1 MKSMEQFGQPLVS
14 YEGAATIG
22 LLHQGGELTIEGYF
36 EAAQF
41 LSGRVAVSV
50 VPINTSR
57 PQKFTLGGDQ
67 EGGIAFSGRDSEG
80 WSLNPRGETFFALT
94 SWLIGSV
101 QPRPREQTFSAEYLE
116 AKRSNS
122 PEHGY
127 NEATFLITNFLW
139 DDRYR
144 RVPEEIQLAF
154 GGLGIT
160 VTPLES
166 YLEIAQRLRRSSG
179 AEPTAQ
185 VLIRLPG
192 DQQKPLREFEEI
204 VEDLLYVFRLV
215 TGNLVNWCYGEAV
228 DRSGRP
234 IERIH
239 KYGISSN
246 YSDVMRFIPLRTGH
260 VSPVTKLDLLALVW
274 AFRRDSGQRL
284 TKGELRG
291 LINQFANA
299 CDSTLNLE
307 SSGLLASTLSE
318 LIAAKYSRVMGTSNS
333 IPKGTFRRDVL
344 PKLRDAIESVD
355 LDPDITGQMIEH
367 LNGLYRRSLRDKLE
381 GLTKDLDLG
390 LSETEIK
397 RVVRVRNSLVH
408 RGGYPDQLED
418 GRWAEDYDL
427 MIWSNFVSICRL
439 SGYTGDLPGFDDW
452 RRHGV

>member
-1 MKSMEQFGQPLVS
+1 MKSMEQFGKPLVS

-228 DRSGRP
+228 DRSGEANRKDPQVRYFFQLLGCHEIYSFADGACEPGHQVRP
-234 IERIH
+234 A
-239 KYGISSN
+239 
-246 YSDVMRFIPLRTGH
+246 RFGVGLPPRFWTEANQRRATRLDQ
-260 VSPVTKLDLLALVW
+260 PV
-274 AFRRDSGQRL
+274 RQR
-284 TKGELRG
+284 
-291 LINQFANA
+291 
-299 CDSTLNLE
+299 
-307 SSGLLASTLSE
+307 
-318 LIAAKYSRVMGTSNS
+318 V
-333 IPKGTFRRDVL
+333 
-344 PKLRDAIESVD
+344 
-355 LDPDITGQMIEH
+355 
-367 LNGLYRRSLRDKLE
+367 
-381 GLTKDLDLG
+381 
-390 LSETEIK
+390 
-397 RVVRVRNSLVH
+397 
-408 RGGYPDQLED
+408 
-418 GRWAEDYDL
+418 
-427 MIWSNFVSICRL
+427 
-439 SGYTGDLPGFDDW
+439 
-452 RRHGV
+452 